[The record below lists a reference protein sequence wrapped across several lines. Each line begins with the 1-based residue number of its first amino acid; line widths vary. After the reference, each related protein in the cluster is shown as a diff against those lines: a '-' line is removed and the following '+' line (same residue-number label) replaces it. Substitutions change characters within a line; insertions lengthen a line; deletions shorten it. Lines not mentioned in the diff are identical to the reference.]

1 MQENLQLNDS
11 KKISRRFETDANWGS
26 QSKYKGLYIFI
37 YIYIYIYICSKRKIR
52 ITGERTRIDP
62 N

>member
-1 MQENLQLNDS
+1 MLLCVIMQENLQLNDS

-37 YIYIYIYICSKRKIR
+37 YIYIYAVNEKFESPVKGRV
-52 ITGERTRIDP
+52 
-62 N
+62 

>member
-26 QSKYKGLYIFI
+26 QNKYKGLYIF
-37 YIYIYIYICSKRKIR
+37 IYICSKRKIR
-52 ITGERTRIDP
+52 ITGERTRIDL